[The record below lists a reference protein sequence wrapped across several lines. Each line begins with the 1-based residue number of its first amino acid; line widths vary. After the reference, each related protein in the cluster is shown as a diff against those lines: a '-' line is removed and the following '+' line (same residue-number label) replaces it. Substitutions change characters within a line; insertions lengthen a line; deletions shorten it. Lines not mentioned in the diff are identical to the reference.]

1 MKNLNYMSKE
11 ELATW
16 FINKLTSCYPVIHDN
31 YSNCIF
37 WFYDEKYVRK
47 LKLCKLNNQEISLPN
62 KVYGVCLFEQNIKTM
77 NLWCDYDNIWSF
89 FESNYINKYNDIQ
102 LLINDI
108 LSDYTKLNVYTP
120 KYPITKFQ
128 FLLSDYTKL
137 NVYTPSRLRYR
148 RMFVLSDYTKL
159 NVYTP
164 DCIQQMKEAEL
175 SDYTKL
181 NVYTPLMNIV
191 TVNNKLSDYNQ
202 IKGI

>member
-1 MKNLNYMSKE
+1 MSKE

-31 YSNCIF
+31 YSNRIF

-120 KYPITKFQ
+120 VRRSDRNITTLSDYTKLNVYTPGPGDPNFSASLSDYTKLNVYTP
-128 FLLSDYTKL
+128 FAVSVPSYLLLSDYTKL
-137 NVYTPSRLRYR
+137 NVYTP
-148 RMFVLSDYTKL
+148 
-159 NVYTP
+159 
-164 DCIQQMKEAEL
+164 I
-175 SDYTKL
+175 
-181 NVYTPLMNIV
+181 
-191 TVNNKLSDYNQ
+191 
-202 IKGI
+202 